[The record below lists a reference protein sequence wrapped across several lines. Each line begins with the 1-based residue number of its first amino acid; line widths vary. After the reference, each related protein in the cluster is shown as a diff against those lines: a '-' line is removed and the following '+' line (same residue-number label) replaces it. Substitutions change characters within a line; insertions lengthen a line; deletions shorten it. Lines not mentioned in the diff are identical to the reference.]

1 MEIIQLLTVFILA
14 LYLGVELITKV
25 PSTLHTPL
33 MSGTNAISGVT
44 LIGALG
50 LLLVGPE
57 DETLSLIAIMLAG
70 VAIFLATLNVV
81 GGFVVTQRML
91 NKFKGKKSN
100 D

>member
-57 DETLSLIAIMLAG
+57 DETLSLIAIILAG